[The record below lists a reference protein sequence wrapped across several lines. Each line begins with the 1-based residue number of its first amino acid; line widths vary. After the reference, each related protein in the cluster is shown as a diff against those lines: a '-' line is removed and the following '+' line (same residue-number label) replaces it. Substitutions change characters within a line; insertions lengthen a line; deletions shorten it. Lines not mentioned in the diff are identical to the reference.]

1 MFKKELHFMSIDVN
15 YLLELLETY
24 FSNKIPR
31 NKNITIEEVRVI
43 QGQQEVLDYLKGIL
57 EKEERNRNAATKPK
71 PAKG

>member
-1 MFKKELHFMSIDVN
+1 MFKKELQFMSIDVN

-43 QGQQEVLDYLKGIL
+43 QGQQEVLDYLRGTL
-57 EKEERNRNAATKPK
+57 EKEERKRNAATKPK
-71 PAKG
+71 PVKG

>member
-1 MFKKELHFMSIDVN
+1 MSIDLN
-15 YLLELLETY
+15 YLIEMLETY

-31 NKNITIEEVRVI
+31 NKSITIDEIRVM

-71 PAKG
+71 PTKG

>member
-1 MFKKELHFMSIDVN
+1 MSIDVN

-57 EKEERNRNAATKPK
+57 EKEERKRNAAAKPK
-71 PAKG
+71 PVKG

>member
-1 MFKKELHFMSIDVN
+1 MSIDVN

-43 QGQQEVLDYLKGIL
+43 QGQQEVLDYLRGIL
-57 EKEERNRNAATKPK
+57 EKEERNRNAAAKSKPV
-71 PAKG
+71 KG

>member
-1 MFKKELHFMSIDVN
+1 MSIDVN

-43 QGQQEVLDYLKGIL
+43 QGQQEVLDYLRGII
-57 EKEERNRNAATKPK
+57 EKEERNRNAAAKSKPV
-71 PAKG
+71 KG